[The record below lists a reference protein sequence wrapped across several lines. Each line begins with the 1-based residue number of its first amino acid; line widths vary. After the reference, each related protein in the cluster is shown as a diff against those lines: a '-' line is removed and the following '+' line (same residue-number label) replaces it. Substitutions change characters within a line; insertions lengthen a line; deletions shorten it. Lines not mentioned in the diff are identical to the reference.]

1 MSKKGHVLS
10 LIQKNQFESW
20 IRNSLLSTT
29 MLLNLINDLLD
40 LAKMENSQ
48 FNFNT
53 TMFNLHDVVKRAVET
68 LNFQAQQKNIK
79 LRYDFDVESAG
90 YFMDI
95 SGDDNRYQQIL
106 LNFLSNSLKFTNIKG
121 TVCIQLRLL
130 DV

>member
-1 MSKKGHVLS
+1 
-10 LIQKNQFESW
+10 
-20 IRNSLLSTT
+20 
-29 MLLNLINDLLD
+29 
-40 LAKMENSQ
+40 
-48 FNFNT
+48 
-53 TMFNLHDVVKRAVET
+53 MFNLHDVVKRAVET